1 MLDYGQPSM
10 YMSCLSS
17 PHCAGIDCLI
27 EPLRSTIQAKVKDNA
42 VKQEHKKQEELK
54 RSSLRDVSA
63 LLTILD
69 SSEHSRGRGRR
80 GVGGERE
87 RGRREERGKG
97 IGGERGEKEISGE
110 ALVGAVSRAPFPPIA
125 VAVNADQ
132 SVVVL

>member
-27 EPLRSTIQAKVKDNA
+27 EPLRSTIQAKVKANA

-54 RSSLRDVSA
+54 RSSLRAVAA

-69 SSEHSRGRGRR
+69 SGECNRGWGRG
-80 GVGGERE
+80 GGGGGE
-87 RGRREERGKG
+87 RGRRE
-97 IGGERGEKEISGE
+97 KEVGGE
-110 ALVGAVSRAPFPPIA
+110 ALGGAVS
-125 VAVNADQ
+125 
-132 SVVVL
+132 

>member
-54 RSSLRDVSA
+54 RSSLRAVAA
-63 LLTILD
+63 LTT
-69 SSEHSRGRGRR
+69 SGECSRGRGR
-80 GVGGERE
+80 
-87 RGRREERGKG
+87 
-97 IGGERGEKEISGE
+97 GGERGRG
-110 ALVGAVSRAPFPPIA
+110 G
-125 VAVNADQ
+125 
-132 SVVVL
+132 

>member
-27 EPLRSTIQAKVKDNA
+27 EPLRSTIQAKVKANA

-54 RSSLRDVSA
+54 RSSLRAVAA

-69 SSEHSRGRGRR
+69 SGECSRGRGEGKRR
-80 GVGGERE
+80 REGEEMEERE
-87 RGRREERGKG
+87 
-97 IGGERGEKEISGE
+97 GGW
-110 ALVGAVSRAPFPPIA
+110 
-125 VAVNADQ
+125 
-132 SVVVL
+132 

>member
-27 EPLRSTIQAKVKDNA
+27 EPLRSTIQAKVKANA

-54 RSSLRDVSA
+54 RSSLRAVAA

-69 SSEHSRGRGRR
+69 SSKSRDRGECNRGRRRGRG
-80 GVGGERE
+80 
-87 RGRREERGKG
+87 
-97 IGGERGEKEISGE
+97 GEKGM
-110 ALVGAVSRAPFPPIA
+110 GRGG
-125 VAVNADQ
+125 
-132 SVVVL
+132 